1 MRTVV
6 RMTDTKR
13 FRPVLGLS
21 LAAAMIA
28 LTACGGGDDN
38 SGKAESSEEPTSQ
51 ESAQEESA
59 GAEQAPEPDLE
70 GIPDVVAEVNGEEVT
85 KDDFVMLYEAQFQQA
100 AMQAAQMGG
109 EQPDEDALKEQTAEQ
124 LVDTTLMAQEAET
137 RGIAVTEEDVDDEL
151 AAVAKQNQLGSVEEL
166 LAALEK
172 QGATEDQARA
182 QLESQMVIEQLI
194 ADEAGPVEPTEQE
207 LRKIYEEARKQQA
220 QAGQQGGQAQAIPPY
235 AKVKPQLVERAKS
248 DRMNEVAQTLVDA
261 LREDADITV
270 NL

>member
-1 MRTVV
+1 
-6 RMTDTKR
+6 MTDTQR
-13 FRPVLGLS
+13 IRPVLGLS

-100 AMQAAQMGG
+100 AMSG

-137 RGIAVTEEDVDDEL
+137 RGIAVTQDDVDDEL

-182 QLESQMVIEQLI
+182 QLESQMVIEQLV

-235 AKVKPQLVERAKS
+235 AKVKPQLVEQAKS
-248 DRMNEVAQTLVDA
+248 DRMAEVAQTLVDA

>member
-1 MRTVV
+1 
-6 RMTDTKR
+6 MTDTQR
-13 FRPVLGLS
+13 IRPVLGLS
-21 LAAAMIA
+21 LAAAMLA
-28 LTACGGGDDN
+28 LAACGGGDDS

-51 ESAQEESA
+51 EESAQEESA

-70 GIPDVVAEVNGEEVT
+70 GIPDVVAEVNGQEVT
-85 KDDFVMLYEAQFQQA
+85 KDDFVVLYEAQFQQA

-109 EQPDEDALKEQTAEQ
+109 EQPDEDALKEQTADQ

-137 RGIAVTEEDVDDEL
+137 RGIAVTEEDVDAEL

-166 LAALEK
+166 FAALEK
-172 QGATEDQARA
+172 QGATEEQARA
-182 QLESQMVIEQLI
+182 QLESQMVIEQLV

-207 LRKIYEEARKQQA
+207 LRKIYDAARKQQE
-220 QAGQQGGQAQAIPPY
+220 QSGQQGGQAQAIPPY
-235 AKVKPQLVERAKS
+235 AKVKPQLVEQAKS
-248 DRMNEVAQTLVDA
+248 DRMAQVAQTLVAA